1 MTPSVYELII
11 LCMSSTNLII
21 HKYGEEIL
29 ATPSSRILNIDDN
42 IVSLTKDMPVFMYE
56 NQGVGLAAPQI
67 GHSISMVVIDPT
79 GGDESG
85 QLFTLINPEILEEEG
100 SENGE
105 EGCLSL
111 PGLLMKVNRC
121 KKILVK
127 AVDIDGKEFQREYE
141 GFTARVI
148 QHEID
153 HLHGKVIIDRVSS
166 LKRQMAKKEIKRLIR
181 DGEW

>member
-1 MTPSVYELII
+1 MTLPVYKLII
-11 LCMSSTNLII
+11 LCMSATNLII

-29 ATPSSRILNIDDN
+29 AKPSSPIINIDDD
-42 IVSLTKDMPVFMYE
+42 IVSLTKSMPDFMYE
-56 NQGVGLAAPQI
+56 NQGVGLAAPQV
-67 GHSISMVVIDPT
+67 GHSISMVVVDPT

-85 QLFTLINPEILEEEG
+85 HLFTLINPEILEQEG
-100 SENGE
+100 GEMGE

-111 PGLLMKVNRC
+111 PGLLLKVHRSTR
-121 KKILVK
+121 ILVK
-127 AVDIDGKEFQREYE
+127 AIDIDGKEFQREYE

-153 HLHGKVIIDRVSS
+153 HLLGKVIVDRVSS
-166 LKRQMAKKEIKRLIR
+166 LKRQMAKKQIKRLIR